1 METDSATFVVLD
13 TETTGLEQEKGHRIC
28 EVGAIK
34 LRAGKE
40 LDRLASLLHP
50 ERLIPPEATAT
61 HKITDEMVK
70 AAPPFAAFAPQL
82 RPFLAGTVLVGQNI
96 EFDLSFLNAEFQRV
110 GMSRLQVPT
119 VDTIALA
126 RRARPGLASYN
137 LDNLAHQFRL
147 KFNARHRSIGDAE
160 VTAAIFLECAK
171 LLRQKG
177 ECKSVEDLV
186 ARGARGTDSTRMLPK
201 VSPTINS
208 PSLF

>member
-40 LDRLASLLHP
+40 VERLHSLLHP
-50 ERLIPPEATAT
+50 ERPIPPEATAT
-61 HKITDEMVK
+61 NKITDEMVK
-70 AAPPFAAFAPQL
+70 NAPPFAVFAPQL
-82 RPFLAGTVLVGQNI
+82 RPFLAGSVLVGQNI

-110 GMSRLQVPT
+110 GMGRLQVPT

-137 LDNLAHQFRL
+137 LDNLAFQFRV

-160 VTAAIFLECAK
+160 VTATIFLECAK

-186 ARGARGTDSTRMLPK
+186 ARGARGQDSTRMLPK